1 VRYGIMSIETVL
13 DVLNQQ
19 VDAEITKL
27 QSMKK
32 GAQLLAQ
39 MLREAEERERNR
51 ETKQHSESSPP

>member
-1 VRYGIMSIETVL
+1 MNVETVL

-19 VDAEITKL
+19 VEAEITKL

-39 MLREAEERERNR
+39 MLREASERERDR
-51 ETKQHSESSPP
+51 EAKQHSESSPPQGGTL